1 MRLIIDRSP
10 VLSGQSR
17 KKTRLILVVLLF
29 WFMVIIFRLID
40 LQVLEHKKLK
50 QEVIEQSQDLITIL
64 PTRGTIFDRQGRILA
79 RSLPAASVFFSPVKG
94 ESIKDQLNSIYRLKS
109 LLNLSKDEINR
120 IASSIEKR
128 KRFTWIKRKIPVE
141 LAEKIRTLKLSGI
154 YLLNENKRFYP
165 QGRLASQVLGGVSID
180 DCGLAGAEYYYD

>member
-50 QEVIEQSQDLITIL
+50 QEVIEQSQDLITICRPEERFL
-64 PTRGTIFDRQGRILA
+64 IA
-79 RSLPAASVFFSPVKG
+79 RAGFWPEACRLLLFF
-94 ESIKDQLNSIYRLKS
+94 
-109 LLNLSKDEINR
+109 
-120 IASSIEKR
+120 
-128 KRFTWIKRKIPVE
+128 FTGQR
-141 LAEKIRTLKLSGI
+141 
-154 YLLNENKRFYP
+154 
-165 QGRLASQVLGGVSID
+165 
-180 DCGLAGAEYYYD
+180 